1 MSLTR
6 FRIFTSPR
14 YRPGNVGRFYLW
26 SFLVGTAALALLSTT
41 VLFWLARGLGLGQIM
56 IFMSTYS
63 ISLLIFEIPTGVLA
77 DRFSRKW
84 SLVIGALLQV
94 AAGVTMVSTNY
105 VPVLIGVYVLIG
117 LGFAFI
123 SGAGG
128 ALIYDFLKQRGREE
142 DAQHV
147 FGAGTMWFQIGGVT
161 GAVIGGLL
169 VARFELSAA
178 VWAHNVLFLAA
189 AAVAFQLNESTLVSQ
204 QRKSSGNA
212 SFPDQ
217 LSSLLADTRSSFEI
231 INRNPPVKVLI
242 AVGLTLSTLWFLAE
256 ITYTQPYLVGFGLR
270 PEQVAFVVAALS
282 GAAAVSA
289 GLSNRLSMIFHGDE
303 RRFILVIASTL
314 SVALIALVNAP
325 SAVVAIAS
333 VMLIFVVA
341 GGLAPP
347 FLGAGLNHRIQS
359 EHRASVLSIG
369 SMAGGLFSFF
379 ALPLF
384 GFLADGYSLQ
394 FSMRAF
400 QWSFIP
406 LLAVL
411 AVTAWL
417 VIRPTVIGKVLGVQ
431 R

>member
-14 YRPGNVGRFYLW
+14 YRHGNVGRFYLW
-26 SFLVGTAALALLSTT
+26 SFLVRTAALALLSTT

-178 VWAHNVLFLAA
+178 VWAHKTC
-189 AAVAFQLNESTLVSQ
+189 S
-204 QRKSSGNA
+204 
-212 SFPDQ
+212 
-217 LSSLLADTRSSFEI
+217 SSLRPLWPSSSTNPRWSVSNGKAPATHRSRTSCPAFSRTRD
-231 INRNPPVKVLI
+231 PVSK
-242 AVGLTLSTLWFLAE
+242 LSTA
-256 ITYTQPYLVGFGLR
+256 I
-270 PEQVAFVVAALS
+270 
-282 GAAAVSA
+282 
-289 GLSNRLSMIFHGDE
+289 
-303 RRFILVIASTL
+303 RR
-314 SVALIALVNAP
+314 
-325 SAVVAIAS
+325 
-333 VMLIFVVA
+333 
-341 GGLAPP
+341 
-347 FLGAGLNHRIQS
+347 
-359 EHRASVLSIG
+359 
-369 SMAGGLFSFF
+369 
-379 ALPLF
+379 
-384 GFLADGYSLQ
+384 
-394 FSMRAF
+394 
-400 QWSFIP
+400 
-406 LLAVL
+406 
-411 AVTAWL
+411 
-417 VIRPTVIGKVLGVQ
+417 
-431 R
+431 